1 MYKTMGT
8 STVTRIMTT
17 EGDYIL
23 EQDDIITL
31 VQALSYAIDG
41 LDMDNMDAIDRLSK
55 IKEALENDL
64 QA

>member
-1 MYKTMGT
+1 MGT

-31 VQALSYAIDG
+31 IQALSYAIDG

>member
-1 MYKTMGT
+1 MTKTIAT
-8 STVTRIMTT
+8 SAVPQLLLTNSGY
-17 EGDYIL
+17 EL
-23 EQDDIITL
+23 EQDDITTL
-31 VQALSYAIDG
+31 IQALTYAIDG

>member
-1 MYKTMGT
+1 MYKTIGT

>member
-1 MYKTMGT
+1 MYKTIAT

-31 VQALSYAIDG
+31 IQALTYAIDG

>member
-1 MYKTMGT
+1 MYKTIGT

-23 EQDDIITL
+23 EQDDITTL

-41 LDMDNMDAIDRLSK
+41 LDMDNMESIETLSK
-55 IKEALENDL
+55 IKEVLENDL

>member
-1 MYKTMGT
+1 MYKTIGT

-23 EQDDIITL
+23 EQDDITTL
-31 VQALSYAIDG
+31 IQALTYVIDG
-41 LDMDNMDAIDRLSK
+41 LNMDNMDAIDRLSK

>member
-31 VQALSYAIDG
+31 IQALSYAIDG

>member
-1 MYKTMGT
+1 MYKTIAT
-8 STVTRIMTT
+8 SAVPQLILANSGY
-17 EGDYIL
+17 EL

-41 LDMDNMDAIDRLSK
+41 LDMDNMDTIDRLSK
-55 IKEALENDL
+55 IKEALENDI

>member
-1 MYKTMGT
+1 MTKTIAT
-8 STVTRIMTT
+8 SAVPQLVLTNSGY
-17 EGDYIL
+17 EL

-55 IKEALENDL
+55 NKEALENDI